1 MATSR
6 SLAAPPVVIDASVW
20 ASSLLRNDS
29 NYHAAHGWISN
40 HIGKGGYF
48 VAPLLLVI
56 EISAT
61 ISRVTQDARS
71 GRAAASYLY
80 SFSLMRLVPLD
91 QRLVDEA
98 VDLAA
103 QFYLRGADALYVGVA
118 KQLSIPLVTFDA
130 DQLNRPASIITT
142 IRP

>member
-1 MATSR
+1 
-6 SLAAPPVVIDASVW
+6 VVIDASVW
-20 ASSLLRNDS
+20 ASSLLHNDS
-29 NYHAAHGWISN
+29 NYQAAHGWISN

-48 VAPLLLVI
+48 VSPLLLVI

-61 ISRVTQDARS
+61 VSRVTQDARS
-71 GRAAASYLY
+71 GRAAATQLY

-91 QRLVDEA
+91 QLLLDEA

-103 QFYLRGADALYVGVA
+103 HFYLRGADALYVAVA

-130 DQLNRPASIITT
+130 EQLTRPASIITT

>member
-1 MATSR
+1 M
-6 SLAAPPVVIDASVW
+6 AAPTSLSAPMVVIDASVW
-20 ASSLLRNDS
+20 ASSLLHNDS
-29 NYHAAHGWISN
+29 NYQAARSWIGS
-40 HIGKGGYF
+40 HTSRGGYF

-71 GRAAASYLY
+71 GRMAASQLY
-80 SFSLMRLVPLD
+80 SFPLMRLVPMDRL
-91 QRLVDEA
+91 LVDEA

-103 QFYLRGADALYVGVA
+103 QFYLRGADALYVAVA

-130 DQLNRPASIITT
+130 EQLTRPASIITT